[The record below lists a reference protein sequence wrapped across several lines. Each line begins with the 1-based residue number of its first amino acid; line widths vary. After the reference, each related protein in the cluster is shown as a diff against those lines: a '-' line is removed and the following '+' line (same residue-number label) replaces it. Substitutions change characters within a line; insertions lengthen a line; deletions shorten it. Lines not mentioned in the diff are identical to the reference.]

1 MRAQKSRLWQ
11 GLIVR
16 LVHTLQP
23 LTLLQRDNV
32 TRLKNRVK

>member
-1 MRAQKSRLWQ
+1 MRPQKSRLWQ
-11 GLIVR
+11 DPIVR
-16 LVHTLQP
+16 LVHTLRA